1 MPITRNDNS
10 KQQKLDQLKELGF
23 MLAEPRAE
31 RDPTEAEC
39 LLVGCPVCY
48 AKREYCCTIK
58 NIFSATR
65 NVDFVHNERRE
76 LAKLHVNTLSNYDIA
91 IIIQYAFLIACD
103 SISASSEK
111 MFSRA
116 YTPDEIKRFFASNSI
131 KELKEAGFFV

>member
-1 MPITRNDNS
+1 MSIVRNDNS

-31 RDPTEAEC
+31 RAPTEAEC
-39 LLVGCPVCY
+39 LLVGCPVCH
-48 AKREYCCTIK
+48 AKREFGCTI
-58 NIFSATR
+58 NRIFST
-65 NVDFVHNERRE
+65 VQSSDFVHAERRE
-76 LAKLHVNTLSNYDIA
+76 LAKLNVNTLSNYDIA

-103 SISASSEK
+103 SISANSEK

-131 KELKEAGFFV
+131 KELKEAGFFI